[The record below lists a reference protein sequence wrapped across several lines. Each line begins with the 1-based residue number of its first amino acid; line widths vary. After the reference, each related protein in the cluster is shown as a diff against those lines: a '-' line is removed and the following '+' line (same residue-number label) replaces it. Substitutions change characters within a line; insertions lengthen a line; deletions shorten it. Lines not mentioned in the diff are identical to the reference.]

1 MRRGKELIADEHGDD
16 LPDVETAYLNAFAAA
31 RELWTMTLA
40 RRDDPTAYSFEVMDD
55 AGRFLFTL
63 PLSEVLDATRTGR
76 KRLGRSDIQ
85 ALLNKNRALRD
96 SLVEQIAK
104 TRSNLDRTHDLLRA
118 LREYD

>member
-40 RRDDPTAYSFEVMDD
+40 RRDDPTAYNFEVMDD
-55 AGRFLFTL
+55 DGRFLFTL
-63 PLSEVLDATRTGR
+63 PLSAVFDATRTGR